1 MPNQRPRAYG
11 LLLILLLIV
20 GLYFPA
26 KERFIPLLQEIYF
39 QQVTLRFVEKSNI
52 SDLTKNG
59 VLWGA
64 TRPEL
69 PQSLFGIYDL
79 QDLLSTPMKLVSF
92 YLAWGDGP
100 NHEFPFQVVENMSE
114 AGFIPLITWEPWTSA
129 FAFSSGKELQ
139 NSLPLFTSGKVEAY
153 IRSFARAAAKHQKPI
168 VLRLGHEMTNPQYS
182 WSSWHGNTS
191 KDFQKFYQ
199 YVVQIFR
206 NEGAHNV
213 LFMWTPFT
221 LLDHDYYPGNSYVDC
236 IGLDVFNYG
245 TLAENSVWL
254 DFYSLAKLQVD
265 TYKQYQKTIFIAEVA
280 TTDAGGN
287 KEDWI
292 RDLFHTIKTKAIPE
306 IQGVVLFDIPNGA
319 TNTGLPVDWS
329 IHNKPRQQQ

>member
-1 MPNQRPRAYG
+1 MPNQRPRVYG

-20 GLYFPA
+20 GFYFPA
-26 KERFIPLLQEIYF
+26 KERFIPLLQELYF
-39 QQVTLRFVEKSNI
+39 KQITLRFVEKSTI
-52 SDLTKNG
+52 SELTKNE

-79 QDLLSTPMKLVSF
+79 QELLGTKMGMVSF
-92 YLAWGDGP
+92 YIAWGDGP
-100 NHEFPFQVVENMSE
+100 THEFPIQVVENISE
-114 AGFIPLITWEPWTSA
+114 AGFIPIITWEPWTSA
-129 FAFSSGKELQ
+129 FTFSSGKEAKECLRLL
-139 NSLPLFTSGKVEAY
+139 SSGKVDSY
-153 IRSFARAAAKHQKPI
+153 IRTFARNAAMHQKPLL
-168 VLRLGHEMTNPQYS
+168 LRLGHEMTNPQYA

-191 KDFQKFYQ
+191 DDYKKFYQ
-199 YVVQIFR
+199 YVVQVFR
-206 NEGAHNV
+206 EEGAHNV

-221 LLDHDYYPGNSYVDC
+221 LMDHDFYPGNSFVDC

-245 TLAENSVWL
+245 SLAENSVWL

-265 TYKQYQKTIFIAEVA
+265 QYKQYEKPIFIAEVA

-287 KEDWI
+287 KEDWV
-292 RDLFHTIKTKAIPE
+292 RDLFHTIQTKAIPE

-329 IHNKPRQQQ
+329 IHNKPRQQL